1 MTKKKMSLSEIK
13 NINTIVNVYTEYIET
28 YESYDDGILKNL
40 TLGKDLNKKD
50 IEILTDFVQLHYC
63 GNRRT
68 CVKNARRNYDI
79 DVIEKF
85 EIRPQSSQSIN
96 DGGYYKRRVIKV
108 IRKY

>member
-1 MTKKKMSLSEIK
+1 MTGKPVSLSEIS
-13 NINTIVNVYTEYIET
+13 NIDTILSVYTEYIET

-85 EIRPQSSQSIN
+85 KRPQSSQSIN